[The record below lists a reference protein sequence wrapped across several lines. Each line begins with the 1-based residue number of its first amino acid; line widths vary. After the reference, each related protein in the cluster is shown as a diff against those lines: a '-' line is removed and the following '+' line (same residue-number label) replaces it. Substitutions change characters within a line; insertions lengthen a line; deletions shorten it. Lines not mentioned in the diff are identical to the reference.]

1 MGVMLPVIKEIQA
14 LENRIEDTYEPK
26 RLWNPDKEAE
36 AKFRVAHAEWENKIS
51 CLKEEIFSRMK
62 GYSCVAQMKYGEAMF
77 DEIWQNC
84 GAPHESYARRYVRF
98 LEKEND
104 FLRLLEIMQ
113 MGFVSEDV
121 N

>member
-14 LENRIEDTYEPK
+14 LENRIEDACEPK
-26 RLWNPDKEAE
+26 RPWNPDKEEE
-36 AKFRVAHAEWENKIS
+36 AKFCIAYAEWENKIS
-51 CLKEEIFSRMK
+51 RLKEEIFSRMK

-113 MGFVSEDV
+113 IGFVSKEED
-121 N
+121 

>member
-14 LENRIEDTYEPK
+14 LENRIEDAYEPK
-26 RLWNPDKEAE
+26 RPWNPDKEEE
-36 AKFRVAHAEWENKIS
+36 AKFRIAYTEWENKIS
-51 CLKEEIFSRMK
+51 RLKEEIFSRMK

-98 LEKEND
+98 LEKEKD

-113 MGFVSEDV
+113 IGFVSEEE